1 MASGALAALQR
12 VAAGVAFVEVVA
24 TARVAIVVSG
34 AAVGAE
40 RKHYLEGRI
49 TLAAY
54 EGRKSGTRT

>member
-12 VAAGVAFVEVVA
+12 VAAGVTFVEMVA

-40 RKHYLEGRI
+40 RKHRLEDMIALAECEGEKRGGR
-49 TLAAY
+49 T
-54 EGRKSGTRT
+54 

>member
-12 VAAGVAFVEVVA
+12 VAAGVTFVEMVA

-40 RKHYLEGRI
+40 RKHRLEDMI
-49 TLAAY
+49 ALA
-54 EGRKSGTRT
+54 G

>member
-12 VAAGVAFVEVVA
+12 VASGVTFVEMVA

-40 RKHYLEGRI
+40 RKHRLEDMI
-49 TLAAY
+49 ALA
-54 EGRKSGTRT
+54 G

>member
-1 MASGALAALQR
+1 MASGALAALQW

-40 RKHYLEGRI
+40 RKHRLEDMI
-49 TLAAY
+49 ALA
-54 EGRKSGTRT
+54 G